1 MAAGWDE
8 TDGEWATPVDGDVR
22 SLAGWDGEGEGEGTP
37 LESAQDED
45 DEAQI
50 PLTLDALY
58 RESCGTAVVSN
69 RDDDADDKPRAD
81 DDAGADG
88 EDATTCPVCFRLL
101 RDLADTQPARLAHVN
116 ACLDGGSGGGVHDES
131 TDVVDLVRT
140 DTDDTFGAT
149 WDEGG
154 EGEWHDVAA

>member
-8 TDGEWATPVDGDVR
+8 EDGEWATPVDGDVR

-58 RESCGTAVVSN
+58 RESCDTAVVSN

-81 DDAGADG
+81 DDA
-88 EDATTCPVCFRLL
+88 DA
-101 RDLADTQPARLAHVN
+101 
-116 ACLDGGSGGGVHDES
+116 
-131 TDVVDLVRT
+131 
-140 DTDDTFGAT
+140 
-149 WDEGG
+149 EG
-154 EGEWHDVAA
+154 